1 MVTEDNIRRRIST
14 TKESLAAATDVTYK
28 LELEQEIYRLE
39 EMYNNLDN
47 IETAVSESI
56 AIWLDYGEGNRD
68 AELETGYDLAK
79 IILPNLVDMG
89 WVIIPSIPDWEAD
102 EDDS

>member
-68 AELETGYDLAK
+68 AELDTGYDLAK
-79 IILPNLVDMG
+79 TILPNLVAMG
-89 WVIIPSIPDWEAD
+89 WVILPSMPSWETD
-102 EDDS
+102 ENE